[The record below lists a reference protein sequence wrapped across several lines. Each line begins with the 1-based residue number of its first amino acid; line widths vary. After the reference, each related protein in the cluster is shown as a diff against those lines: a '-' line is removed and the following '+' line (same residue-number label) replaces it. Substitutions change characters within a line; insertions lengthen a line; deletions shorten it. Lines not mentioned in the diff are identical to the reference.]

1 MPEIVPTVLAVLIVV
16 LFGVALS
23 LMTVG
28 RLDVAGVTFL
38 SASLLIYLRER
49 WLGRGPAS

>member
-1 MPEIVPTVLAVLIVV
+1 MPEIVPTVLALLIVA
-16 LFGVALS
+16 LFGVALL

-28 RLDVAGVTFL
+28 RLGVAGVTFL